1 MKTSNHSST
10 IGASLVINGTYVK
23 IHKFDNLLFV
33 KHARTANA
41 DGAGTRY
48 NILTITNQDNS
59 TELLRLPTVFSVGG
73 TSTWTQY
80 ILPLNVKSIVL
91 TTQAVAPGD
100 PGDPGDGV
108 GAGL

>member
-10 IGASLVINGTYVK
+10 IGASLVVNGTYVQ

-33 KHARTANA
+33 RYATNTG
-41 DGAGTRY
+41 GAGDGTRY

-73 TSTWTQY
+73 TLAWNEY

-91 TTQAVAPGD
+91 KTQAEAPGS
-100 PGDPGDGV
+100 
-108 GAGL
+108 